1 MKPFKQF
8 VQEITEAKSKK
19 KKPDLLDIDKDGDT
33 EESMEDAAD
42 DKEKNKEDDKEK
54 NKEDDKDDD
63 KKDK

>member
-19 KKPDLLDIDKDGDT
+19 KKPDFLDIDKDGDK

-42 DKEKNKEDDKEK
+42 DKEEDKK
-54 NKEDDKDDD
+54 DDKDDD